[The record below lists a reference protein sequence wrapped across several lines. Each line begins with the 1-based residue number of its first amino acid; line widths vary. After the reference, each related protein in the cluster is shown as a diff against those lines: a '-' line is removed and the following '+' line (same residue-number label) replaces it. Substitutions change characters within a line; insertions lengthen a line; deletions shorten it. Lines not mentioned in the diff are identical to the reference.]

1 MKKWIIRIAATL
13 AVLFIILLI
22 LPFAFKG
29 KILKMAKEGASSSVN
44 AKITFDDD
52 LSISLIRNF
61 PNISVGINNL
71 KIVGVDS
78 FSRDTLFNAKELR
91 LTIDINSVLGEN
103 KPIGIRKI
111 YMNEPKINVI
121 FLKSGKANFDIAKA
135 DTIQTIDTTTSA
147 PIAINLNDIEIEN
160 GDITYND
167 ASMAFAMSL
176 LKTNFQASGDFTEEV
191 FTLENTLDAEKFSMS
206 FDGMTLLSNTKLVS
220 KSDIN
225 MDLKTFRFGFD
236 GIDVKLNEFPLLV
249 KGWLQMNEK
258 NMDMDV
264 NMQVPTSEFKSL
276 LSIVPGCYTKDFAQ
290 VKATGKMGFA
300 LAVKGIMD
308 DVRMPTT
315 NMTLNVNNASFQY
328 PGLPTSVNN
337 INVDFKLANAD
348 GNPDNTVVDLS
359 RFDLNLGGDP
369 MNAKLYL
376 TSPVSNP
383 YARGFVNTTL
393 NLEKWTSFM
402 PLEKGTNLQGKI
414 MSNLTFDGHYS
425 QVVNQNVKD
434 LKASG
439 ELNISNLLFKA
450 PDLLP
455 LNIRDMQ
462 LKANPAT
469 FNLSKLDMQYGKSS
483 LNMTGELQ
491 NLMGYVF
498 HHETLVGKMAVNSES
513 IDLNEWMPAETAGAT
528 PAATADTRAMEAPML
543 PENLDIEFK
552 ANAKSMDFET
562 YHLENC
568 IANVTLKKGVLNID
582 PIKASLWGSQFE
594 LNKTEYAYAQG
605 GNPTVKAGV
614 SLGNLVPAKI
624 ASNFT
629 LVNQYAPVLKN
640 IDGLLNLKFGMN
652 SLLGTDMSPNLK
664 SLAADGVLDLV
675 KGEMDAPNWMS
686 ELFSRFNWGN
696 EKLKLE
702 PTKLGFAITDGKLS
716 LKDSIK
722 VKLPKGGT
730 MRLKGNVALD
740 QSIDFGGKITA
751 EGKSV
756 PMRITGTVNKPVL
769 KIDWKALGKEM
780 VKGYVDDAKNKA
792 TQQANKLADD
802 AMKKAHD
809 QCDKIMMEA
818 KEKADLIRS
827 ESRKLA
833 EKQRAEGEKLADEAI
848 KKSNAE
854 IDQLMAKASNPLE
867 KMAAKKAGEKLKQTA
882 QKKADE
888 FRAKSSNQAQ
898 ETEMKGQEKANQLEQ
913 QAQMQVNIILEQ
925 AQREKEKQIPR

>member
-52 LSISLIRNF
+52 ISISLIQNF

-103 KPIGIRKI
+103 KPIGLRKI

-135 DTIQTIDTTTSA
+135 DTTQTIDTTTSP

-176 LKTNFQASGDFTEEV
+176 LKMNFQASGDFTEEV
-191 FTLENTLDAEKFSMS
+191 FTLDNTLDAEKFSMS

-220 KSDIN
+220 KSAIN

-264 NMQVPTSEFKSL
+264 NMEVPTSEFKSL
-276 LSIVPGCYTKDFAQ
+276 LSIVPGCYTKDFDQ

-300 LAVKGIMD
+300 MAFKGIMD

-315 NMTLNVNNASFQY
+315 NLSMNVNNASFQY

-337 INVDFKLANAD
+337 INVDFKLVNAD
-348 GNPDNTVVDLS
+348 GNPDNTTVDLS
-359 RFDLNLGGDP
+359 RFDMNLGGDP

-376 TSPVSNP
+376 KSPVSNP
-383 YARGFVNTTL
+383 YARGFVNATL

-402 PLEKGTNLQGKI
+402 PLDKGTNLKGKI
-414 MSNLTFDGHYS
+414 TSNLTFDGHYS
-425 QVVNQNVKD
+425 QVVDQKIND

-469 FNLSKLDMQYGKSS
+469 FSLNKLDMAYGKSS
-483 LNMTGELQ
+483 LNMTGELK

-498 HHETLVGKMAVNSES
+498 HDETLVGKMAVNSES
-513 IDLNEWMPAETAGAT
+513 IDLNEWMPAENPSAT
-528 PAATADTRAMEAPML
+528 PAAADTSAMEAPMM

-552 ANAKSMDFET
+552 ANAKSIDFES

-568 IANVTLKKGVLNID
+568 IANINLKKGILSIN

-594 LNKTEYAYAQG
+594 LNQTEYAYAQG
-605 GNPTVKAGV
+605 GNPSVKAGV
-614 SLGNLVPAKI
+614 SLGNLVPANI
-624 ASNFT
+624 ASNISM
-629 LVNQYAPVLKN
+629 VNQYAPILKEVE
-640 IDGLLNLKFGMN
+640 GLLNLKFGMN
-652 SLLGTDMSPNLK
+652 SQLQNDLSPNLK
-664 SLAADGVLDLV
+664 SLAADGVLDIV
-675 KGEMDAPNWMS
+675 KGQMNAPKWMN
-686 ELFSRFNWGN
+686 EVFNRFNWGA

-702 PTKLGFAITDGKLS
+702 PTKLGFNITDGKLN

-740 QSIDFGGKITA
+740 QSIDFGGKLTA
-751 EGKSV
+751 EGKTV
-756 PMRITGTVNKPVL
+756 PLRITGTVNKPVL

-792 TQQANKLADD
+792 TQQANKMADD

-809 QCDKIMMEA
+809 QGENIMKEA

-833 EKQRAEGEKLADEAI
+833 EKQRAEGEKLADEAV
-848 KKSNAE
+848 KRSNAE

-867 KMAAKKAGEKLKQTA
+867 KIAAKKAGEKLKQSA

-888 FRAKSSNQAQ
+888 FRSKSANQAQ
-898 ETEMKGQEKANQLEQ
+898 ETETKGQEKANQLEQ
-913 QAQMQVNIILEQ
+913 QAQMQMNLILEQ
-925 AQREKEKQIPR
+925 AQREKEKQLPR